1 MLRSANKIVYNKNL
15 IFHKNLARI
24 GPRQKNM
31 IEFDIPNYRRIDSK
45 LYEKEKRK
53 LLIELVKLQNWIIQ
67 EKKKIAVVFEGRDT
81 AGKTGSISVLSKYLI
96 PKHCRLV
103 KLGIPTARESKNW
116 FQRYE
121 KQLPDVGELVFFDRS
136 WYTRALVE
144 STMGYCTKGQYKSF
158 MKKVVPWEKKLR
170 ENGTEIL
177 KFYLSIEKGTQ
188 KMRIEKRKNSP
199 LVYWKIS
206 ENDLKGLDRWD
217 IFTLYK
223 EQMFK
228 NTSYSEAP
236 WIVLNANDKKIAV
249 LHALRYILGRF
260 DYPDKKLPKPKVW
273 TENINDYSLKIN
285 KVPFDN
291 LSYQQYKVLKVM
303 ADAE

>member
-1 MLRSANKIVYNKNL
+1 
-15 IFHKNLARI
+15 
-24 GPRQKNM
+24 M

-53 LLIELVKLQNWIIQ
+53 LLIELVKFQNWIIQ

-81 AGKTGSISVLSKYLI
+81 AGKTGSISVLSRYLI

-121 KQLPDVGELVFFDRS
+121 KQLPDEGELVFFDRS

-144 STMGYCTKGQYKSF
+144 STMGYCSKGQYKSF
-158 MKKVVPWEKKLR
+158 MKKVVPWEQKLR

-206 ENDLKGLDRWD
+206 ENDLKGLDKWD

>member
-1 MLRSANKIVYNKNL
+1 MFTINNL

-24 GPRQKNM
+24 DFRQKSM

-53 LLIELVKLQNWIIQ
+53 LLIELVKLQNWIIK

-121 KQLPDVGELVFFDRS
+121 KHLTDIGELVFFDRS

-158 MKKVVPWEKKLR
+158 MKKVVPWEQKLR

-206 ENDLKGLDRWD
+206 ENDLKGLDKWD

-236 WIVLNANDKKIAV
+236 WIVLNSNDKKIAV

-273 TENINDYSLKIN
+273 TENINDYSLTIN
-285 KVPFDN
+285 KVPFNN